1 MLWCHASVCEYFQ
14 NSNATLYVD
23 NSNRMGN
30 AMMHRLNDGHNER
43 KHSQNGDV
51 QAFLQ
56 QFCVYVELL
65 SFHLNLHAFAGR
77 IFKFSTVKLCFCY
90 AFQFSARH
98 NRAEMR
104 SCSLF
109 SIKCFLCYMCSHWF
123 CKHFAVEFPS
133 NSFSWN
139 LADET
144 VDYLVKC
151 GQKLVNPMN
160 AVWRPVCQK
169 TYCNWHDDLL
179 TILYQVLPSMLM
191 DLFIKSPKHKLM
203 PFVRKIMAM
212 AEVIK
217 FFNHNNFIFANSNY
231 FSVIDG

>member
-1 MLWCHASVCEYFQ
+1 MRVYASISKILMLLWMLIIRTEWEMLWCTILEQAKRWTQWTKTFTKWWCAGIFAAILCVC
-14 NSNATLYVD
+14 
-23 NSNRMGN
+23 RI
-30 AMMHRLNDGHNER
+30 
-43 KHSQNGDV
+43 
-51 QAFLQ
+51 AFVS
-56 QFCVYVELL
+56 FKFACVCW
-65 SFHLNLHAFAGR
+65 G